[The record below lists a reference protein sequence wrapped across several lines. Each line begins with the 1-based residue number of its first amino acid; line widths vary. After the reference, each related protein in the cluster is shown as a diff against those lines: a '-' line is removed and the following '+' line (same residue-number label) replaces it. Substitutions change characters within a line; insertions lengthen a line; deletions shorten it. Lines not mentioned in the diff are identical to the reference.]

1 MRKNTKKNPNI
12 SPTNNS
18 DNELKHKELGKESDN
33 KAINGDVAHC
43 YERVQNITSGL
54 SKLCENTML
63 RLKGQEGFSLS
74 NVTTEG
80 MYYIFLDY
88 VKNAIENPIIRKEA
102 TIKGVIEVAVPQVIS
117 LQGFA
122 LYLGYSTT
130 SFLQTLRKR
139 EGLAEVIQIIEQTCR
154 EFALQNIASGNYAR
168 AMSKSIALENLFKQA
183 TANTASDTLKIGFS
197 NSD

>member
-1 MRKNTKKNPNI
+1 MKKTTKTHNNKPLENNPNELTI
-12 SPTNNS
+12 SEMENKG
-18 DNELKHKELGKESDN
+18 DNEV
-33 KAINGDVAHC
+33 INDGNARC
-43 YERVQNITSGL
+43 YVRVQNTESGL

-74 NVTTEG
+74 DVTTEG
-80 MYYIFLDY
+80 LYYIFLDY

-122 LYLGYSTT
+122 LFLGYTT
-130 SFLQTLRKR
+130 TKFLQTLRKR
-139 EGLAEVIQIIEQTCR
+139 EGLEEVVQIIEQTCR

-168 AMSKSIALENLFKQA
+168 AMSKSIALENLFNQA
-183 TANTASDTLKIGFS
+183 TGGIASDKVKIGFS